1 MDSLVYA
8 TRNTTNTQTYK
19 GTFVSQFWMQFD
31 DISGLR
37 AIVKVIVL
45 DGRDYLTFDVFLNSI
60 PVVKQNQ
67 YFFIDELVNEI
78 FSRFGQGMEVT
89 ANWNTP
95 QIQNNQTWY
104 TDSNGMAMIKRV
116 FNYRRYWE
124 FETGNDV
131 SANYY
136 PVN

>member
-60 PVVKQNQ
+60 PVVKQN
-67 YFFIDELVNEI
+67 
-78 FSRFGQGMEVT
+78 
-89 ANWNTP
+89 
-95 QIQNNQTWY
+95 
-104 TDSNGMAMIKRV
+104 
-116 FNYRRYWE
+116 
-124 FETGNDV
+124 
-131 SANYY
+131 
-136 PVN
+136 